1 VREWL
6 RILARRLRT
15 TSPIDTGSPP
25 PVGHATRPLSFSLIT
40 TPRPHCIVYVR
51 GATRVL
57 PRHLRAAFNGEL
69 ARRLLALRGQYV
81 RATAIAKAVLRQ
93 GQAVQ

>member
-1 VREWL
+1 
-6 RILARRLRT
+6 
-15 TSPIDTGSPP
+15 
-25 PVGHATRPLSFSLIT
+25 
-40 TPRPHCIVYVR
+40 
-51 GATRVL
+51 VL